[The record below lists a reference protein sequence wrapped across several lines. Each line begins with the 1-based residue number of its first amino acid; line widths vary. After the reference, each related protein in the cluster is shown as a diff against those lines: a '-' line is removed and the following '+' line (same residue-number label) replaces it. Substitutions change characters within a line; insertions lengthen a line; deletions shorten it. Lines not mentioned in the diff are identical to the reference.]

1 MNFLITDNFCKG
13 ILCRLAYYSHYFLQA
28 MTDVVNFY
36 KENTQIIVDTFT
48 SLGFNVYG
56 GKNAPY
62 VWVHFP
68 GKSSWDVFAEILEKT
83 HLVTTPGSGFGP
95 GGEGFIRVSA
105 FGHRENVLE
114 ACKRLKQL
122 YK

>member
-1 MNFLITDNFCKG
+1 M
-13 ILCRLAYYSHYFLQA
+13 QA
-28 MTDVVNFY
+28 MTDVISFY

-62 VWVHFP
+62 AWVHFP
-68 GKSSWDVFAEILEKT
+68 GKSSWDVFAEILENT

-95 GGEGFIRVSA
+95 GGEGFIRISA

-114 ACKRLKQL
+114 ACRRLKQF

>member
-1 MNFLITDNFCKG
+1 MKNVVSFYQENAS
-13 ILCRLAYYSHYFLQA
+13 IL
-28 MTDVVNFY
+28 
-36 KENTQIIVDTFT
+36 VDTFT
-48 SLGFNVYG
+48 SLGFNIYG
-56 GKNAPY
+56 GTNAPY

-68 GKSSWDVFAEILEKT
+68 GRSSWDVFTEILEKT

-114 ACKRLKQL
+114 ASRRLKQL
-122 YK
+122 FK

>member
-1 MNFLITDNFCKG
+1 M
-13 ILCRLAYYSHYFLQA
+13 QA
-28 MTDVVNFY
+28 MTDVVTFY

-56 GKNAPY
+56 GVNAPY

-68 GKSSWDVFAEILEKT
+68 GKSSWDVFAEILENT

-95 GGEGFIRVSA
+95 GGEGFIRISA

-114 ACKRLKQL
+114 ACRRLKQF